1 MLRSGD
7 KAPDFVLPDEQGRD
21 TSLQD
26 LLADGPLILYFYP
39 ADFTPVCTKEACTIR
54 DLHDDIAAVGLRVAG
69 VSPQDAA
76 THARFR
82 AEHDLPFTLLCDTAK
97 TAIRDYDVVGPFGA
111 GVRRVTYLISED
123 GTIRDAVLADLRVAR
138 HEELIRKVV
147 DLRDAAGY
155 RDRHSAG

>member
-7 KAPDFVLPDEQGRD
+7 KAPDFVLPDDHGRE

-39 ADFTPVCTKEACTIR
+39 ADFTPVCTKEACAIR
-54 DLHDDIAAVGLRVAG
+54 DMHEDIEAVGLRVAG
-69 VSPQDAA
+69 VSPQNAA
-76 THARFR
+76 SHTRFR
-82 AEHDLPFTLLCDTAK
+82 EELDLPFTLLSDTGK

-111 GVRRVTYLISED
+111 GVRRATYLIGED
-123 GTIRDAVLADLRVAR
+123 GTIRDAVLADLRVSR
-138 HEELIRKVV
+138 HEELIRKAV

-155 RDRHSAG
+155 RGRG